1 MIRVVVAEDHHLV
14 RQGIVKL
21 LEGAGDISVVGE
33 ADNGAQAI
41 ELVEVLQPDV
51 MVLDLT
57 MPHVDGL
64 EALRQIALKRPRPQ
78 IVILSMHADPNIVRQ
93 TLRAGA
99 VGYVVK
105 QSVAEELLAAVRAAR
120 NGSLFLSSGVIAQDF
135 FTERPQNLLD
145 RLSPREREVV
155 KRLVEGQSAREIAEA
170 LRTSVKTVEKQRRD
184 AMRKLDVDNLAS
196 LVRVSL
202 ELGLVVG
209 APTRSRNGLSST
221 SEGLS

>member
-221 SEGLS
+221 PEGLS

>member
-105 QSVAEELLAAVRAAR
+105 QSVAECTTRTSSSWMSRRPASIRRAGWRCGPSSARSRAAKP
-120 NGSLFLSSGVIAQDF
+120 SS
-135 FTERPQNLLD
+135 
-145 RLSPREREVV
+145 
-155 KRLVEGQSAREIAEA
+155 
-170 LRTSVKTVEKQRRD
+170 
-184 AMRKLDVDNLAS
+184 
-196 LVRVSL
+196 
-202 ELGLVVG
+202 
-209 APTRSRNGLSST
+209 
-221 SEGLS
+221 